1 MGSHVPRQQRRRLAP
16 AGMASALTL
25 FLPLLLLLSSFS
37 HTSTVAAA
45 ADADAGILDAPSP
58 LLANGGDTLDG
69 NGDGGFIKGI
79 FRSLLQNPGSSSEE
93 ADDASVGSPQASLY
107 EPDFGIF
114 DRGILGRAPPGVSSL
129 TNNVPQT
136 LNVVP
141 GTTQVFVFEKSLIFG
156 RQENDEEEKER
167 DIELRRRQAGYEEGD
182 GDDERD
188 DGSLLLEDDDD
199 EGTEG
204 RPRLSRR
211 QSNSTSRTVYF
222 SANTCIQPQL
232 LSPTISGVA
241 PQLTMYVSTTPENI
255 SPGPASN
262 PNHQKWYVFEEGAVM
277 VSLNV
282 TDDVYIGIAA
292 PNISTTMLS
301 GTYNFQLAAS
311 VDDWYHSYDNETDAN
326 LIWVDSDS
334 SASLLITHNL
344 TDSTDAVTD
353 ANIMDVEPYV
363 MFAQNADDR
372 SADGV
377 RFSYCGLQTY
387 AQIAATNNGKF
398 TSMVT
403 TDMTLAGLGNLP
415 KQQFYFSGLNASSS
429 YEGILAA
436 LPQNGTGQIG
446 SNVVGGGGKVA
457 RATSFQT
464 KAANANCEVVFNLP
478 FCNETAYAVPSNPTR
493 FTNATQLA
501 NVYDQYAS
509 NMFDIFMNVLA
520 QIPCE
525 APDTQRYS
533 LARTCADCQAAYKN
547 WLCSVAIPRC
557 SDFSDNSTWLQPR
570 AISQPNPITGD
581 FLASAV
587 TAQFPNITAFNSSR
601 NSFIDETIAPGPYKE
616 VLPCEDLCYNLVQSC
631 PSEIGFSCPQ
641 PGYIGFNTSYGQRS
655 AADQDG
661 FVTCNYPGS
670 AHYFSAGPA
679 GPQLSWLAVTL
690 ASVSSVTVAMLL

>member
-1 MGSHVPRQQRRRLAP
+1 MLAP

-25 FLPLLLLLSSFS
+25 FIPLLLLLSSFS
-37 HTSTVAAA
+37 PKSAVAAT
-45 ADADAGILDAPSP
+45 ADADAGIIEAQAPSPSP
-58 LLANGGDTLDG
+58 LLTDGGD
-69 NGDGGFIKGI
+69 DGGFIKGI
-79 FRSLLQNPGSSSEE
+79 FRSLLQNDGSTSEE
-93 ADDASVGSPQASLY
+93 AEGAAEGKPQASLY

-129 TNNVPQT
+129 TNNVPEM

-141 GTTQVFVFEKSLIFG
+141 GTTQVFVFEKALIFG
-156 RQENDEEEKER
+156 RQEEEEDEEEKRR
-167 DIELRRRQAGYEEGD
+167 DAELRRREAGYEEGD
-182 GDDERD
+182 GDDEHD
-188 DGSLLLEDDDD
+188 SGSLDLEDIEID
-199 EGTEG
+199 EEGGAEG
-204 RPRLSRR
+204 RPRLTRR
-211 QSNSTSRTVYF
+211 QSGNSTTRTVYF

-232 LSPTISGVA
+232 LSPTISGAA
-241 PQLTMYVSTTPENI
+241 PQLTMYVSTTSENI
-255 SPGPASN
+255 SPGPSSN

-277 VSLNV
+277 VTLNV
-282 TDDVYIGIAA
+282 SSDVYIGISA

-301 GTYNFQLAAS
+301 GLYNFQLAAS
-311 VDDWYHSYDNETDAN
+311 VDDYYHNYDNETDAN

-353 ANIMDVEPYV
+353 NDIMNVQPYV
-363 MFAQNADDR
+363 MFAQNVEDR

-387 AQIAATNNGKF
+387 AQIAATKNGKF

-403 TDMTLAGLGNLP
+403 TGMTLAGLGNLP

-429 YEGILAA
+429 YVGILAA
-436 LPQNGTGQIG
+436 LPQNGTGTIG

-464 KAANANCEVVFNLP
+464 KAANANCEVIFDLP

-501 NVYDQYAS
+501 QVYDKYAS
-509 NMFDIFMNVLA
+509 DMFDIFTNVLA

-533 LARTCADCQAAYKN
+533 LARTCADCSAAYKN

-581 FLASAV
+581 FLAPALA
-587 TAQFPNITAFNSSR
+587 AQYPNTTAFNSSR
-601 NSFIDETIAPGPYKE
+601 NPFIDETIAPGPYKE
-616 VLPCEDLCYNLVQSC
+616 VLPCEDLCYSLVQSC
-631 PSEIGFSCPQ
+631 PSNIGFSCPR

-655 AADQDG
+655 EADEDG

-679 GPQLSWLAVTL
+679 GPQSSWLAAAIV
-690 ASVSSVTVAMLL
+690 SVAVAMLMYMFV